1 MHISPRRVAV
11 VAAALLLTSPSVAQA
26 QAAPASPAPA
36 AISQTTNPLPT
47 PTPNPLSVSGR
58 FRSYYFTRQNAS
70 NNPGVQN
77 VFIPATPKPKYNSNA
92 VNQASWNNAIDLHAD
107 YHFAGGG
114 WYVGATYL
122 YANPI
127 NGPCTTAQ
135 SHAKNAKYPKPSCIQ
150 QVPPATDPDDT
161 LPGFA
166 MSTFY
171 EAYVGYKSHNFS
183 AKVGDQLFN
192 SPWAAPVDTRI
203 KPAAFQGGDF
213 IYTTNQN
220 FVFEAADMLQF
231 EPRTDSAFISGTLL
245 TTFPAGNNGMAP
257 NIVVP
262 GGGGINTPGF
272 LYTHVGY
279 VPKPTEYVGVYMWN
293 VTDLLNMYWLDGRY
307 TWDKVK
313 AHPYV
318 AIQAG
323 DEQNSGASYIGKIDA
338 QLYGI
343 QLGANVTKNIV
354 VFGSFDGQPWHQ
366 DTVFL
371 PAGVSCSSTS
381 HQISTKGVNFAY
393 FLPLNAAQCH
403 TNANGTTQ
411 IEYGGWASPYTDN
424 YATNPEFTTAISQ
437 GTADR
442 RAPAT
447 SWRIAATY
455 TSTNNRFVFLVA
467 DAWYNYGNAIAAQ
480 TTNEWNLDGAYRF
493 SPVRGTALYR
503 GLQLRYRYAQ
513 RTYSNSYCGATNTS
527 CPNVD
532 ATGTTIFGGQ
542 PLFKY
547 NRAMLEYDF

>member
-1 MHISPRRVAV
+1 VHINPRCVAV
-11 VAAALLLTSPSVAQA
+11 LAAALLLTSPIASQA
-26 QAAPASPAPA
+26 QVAPASPAPA
-36 AISQTTNPLPT
+36 AIAQSTTPVPT
-47 PTPNPLSVSGR
+47 PTPNPLTLSGR

-77 VFIPATPKPKYNSNA
+77 VFIPASPKPKYNTNA
-92 VNQASWNNAIDLHAD
+92 VNQASWNNAIDLHAQ
-107 YHFAGGG
+107 YNFAGGG
-114 WYVGATYL
+114 WFVGATYL

-127 NGPCTTAQ
+127 DGPCTTAQ
-135 SHAKNAKYPKPSCIQ
+135 SHAKSATYPKPNCTS
-150 QVPPATDPDDT
+150 QVPPGTDPDDT

-171 EAYVGYKSHNFS
+171 EAYVGYKAHNFY

-220 FVFEAADMLQF
+220 FVYEAADMLQF
-231 EPRTDSAFISGTLL
+231 EPRTSSAFISGTLL
-245 TTFPAGNNGMAP
+245 TSYPAGNNGMAP
-257 NIVVP
+257 NIVVN
-262 GGGGINTPGF
+262 GKGGINTPGF

-279 VPKPTEYVGVYMWN
+279 DPKTTEYANVYMWN
-293 VTDLLNMYWLDGRY
+293 VTDLLNIYWLDGRY

-313 AHPYV
+313 YHPYV
-318 AIQAG
+318 
-323 DEQNSGASYIGKIDA
+323 GKIDA
-338 QLYGI
+338 QLFGI
-343 QLGANVTKNIV
+343 QLGGNITKNIV
-354 VFGSFDGQPWHQ
+354 LSGSFVDQPWHY
-366 DTVFL
+366 DNVFL
-371 PAGVSCSSTS
+371 PAGVTCSNTS
-381 HQISTKGVNFAY
+381 HQITTKGVNFAY

-411 IEYGGWASPYTDN
+411 IAYGGWASPYTDN
-424 YATNPEFTTAISQ
+424 YATNPIFTTASSP
-437 GTADR
+437 GTRDR
-442 RAPAT
+442 RAAAT
-447 SWRIAATY
+447 SWRAAATY
-455 TSTNNRFVFLVA
+455 TSTNNRFIFIA
-467 DAWYNYGNAIAAQ
+467 GDAWYNYGNSIAAQ
-480 TTNEWNLDGAYRF
+480 NTNEWNLDGTYRF
-493 SPVRGTALYR
+493 SPVHGTAPYH

-532 ATGTTIFGGQ
+532 ATGTTILGGQ